1 MRIREMS
8 RYLNQVALDE
18 SFLSTSNPY
27 IGNLVAYKKT
37 LDILYNIP
45 ILQVEITL
53 IMESN
58 LYSTAQDSLLI
69 SDDRTRNALWN
80 QANNIIRKALLLVDI
95 ADSLVPTLTDTSIS
109 ILLPNTHDLQSLT
122 KSLKSIE
129 KVISL
134 LVSNKHI
141 NSEIKIE
148 NWEHGSFWIN
158 LTVGSAAAVMIIS
171 SAVWSSAV
179 ISKKITEDK
188 YLEQQVRLMQLKGDS
203 IEDLVNTQ
211 KILLDKMIKNET
223 QAIIDKHLDATT
235 DVEEFNRIEESIKLL
250 SELIGNGTQV
260 VPALA
265 VPEEVQN
272 LFPDFSN
279 LTQIVSKI
287 PQIENKIEK

>member
-8 RYLNQVALDE
+8 HYLNQVALDE
-18 SFLSTSNPY
+18 SFLLISGQSIN
-27 IGNLVAYKKT
+27 NLVAYKKT
-37 LDILYNIP
+37 LAILYNIP
-45 ILQVEITL
+45 ILKVEITS

-58 LYSTAQDSLLI
+58 LYSTAQDSLFI
-69 SDDRTRNALWN
+69 DHERTRNVLWS
-80 QANNIIRKALLLVDI
+80 QANKIIHKALLLVDI

-122 KSLKSIE
+122 KSLQSIE

-134 LVSNKHI
+134 LVSNRHI

-158 LTVGSAAAVMIIS
+158 LTVASTAAVMIIS
-171 SAVWSSAV
+171 SAVWASAV

-188 YLEQQVRLMQLKGDS
+188 YLEQHVRLMQLKADS

-211 KILLDKMIKNET
+211 KILLDEMIKNET
-223 QAIIDKHLDATT
+223 QSIIDKHLDATT
-235 DVEEFNRIEESIKLL
+235 DVEEFNRVKESIKLL